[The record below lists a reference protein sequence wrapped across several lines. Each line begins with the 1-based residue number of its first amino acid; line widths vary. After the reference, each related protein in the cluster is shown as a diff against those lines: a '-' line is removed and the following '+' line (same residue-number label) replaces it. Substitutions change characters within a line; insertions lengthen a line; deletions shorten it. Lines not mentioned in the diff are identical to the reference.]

1 MSETVQDQPPASI
14 DHPVTSIGNFPI
26 WKRGVALLWVL
37 SICGL
42 SAMAGLFIAGFFGSM
57 SGY

>member
-1 MSETVQDQPPASI
+1 MSETVQDSSANAPQ
-14 DHPVTSIGNFPI
+14 PVTSIGKFPM

-37 SICGL
+37 AICGL
-42 SAMAGLFIAGFFGSM
+42 SAMAGLAIASSFGSM